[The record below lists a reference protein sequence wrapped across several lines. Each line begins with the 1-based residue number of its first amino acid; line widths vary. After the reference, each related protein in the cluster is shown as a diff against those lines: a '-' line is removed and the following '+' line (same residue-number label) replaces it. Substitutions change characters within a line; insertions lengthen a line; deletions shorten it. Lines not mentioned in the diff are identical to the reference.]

1 MTDSTDPAPDRTI
14 MLVGL
19 MGAGKSAIGR
29 RLAARLGRGFVDADR
44 EVEKAAGCSIEDI
57 FALHGE
63 QAFRDGERRVMARLL
78 SETPCVLAAGGGAFM
93 DPETRQ
99 LSKEKA
105 ISVWLRADL
114 EVLLARVSRRDNRPL
129 LKGSDKREVLENLMA
144 ERDPIY
150 AQADIIVQTGNGPHD
165 AVVDKVI
172 EELGRLRR
180 ESGEEADRL
189 TTGSPR

>member
-1 MTDSTDPAPDRTI
+1 MTDNTDPIPDRTI

-29 RLAARLGRGFVDADR
+29 RLAARLGRGFIDADH
-44 EVEKAAGCSIEDI
+44 EVEKAAGCPIEDI

-78 SETPCVLAAGGGAFM
+78 SEAPCVLAAGGGAFM
-93 DPETRQ
+93 DPETRL
-99 LSKEKA
+99 LSHEKT

-150 AQADIIVQTGNGPHD
+150 AQADIVVQTGNGPHD

-172 EELGRLRR
+172 EELGRLQR
-180 ESGEEADRL
+180 ESSKEAERL
-189 TTGSPR
+189 ATGSSR